1 MALIS
6 PQAIAVTGTSPVF
19 TAPTATDTIAPRD
32 RGVLLIRT
40 TGTLTTATFTI
51 PGNTTFA
58 QANPDVA
65 VTTGATDV
73 KAVPMAPYLAAA
85 DPTTGLVSVGFSG
98 ALTGVT
104 CAYLTV

>member
-6 PQAIAVTGTSPVF
+6 PQAMSVSGTSPTF
-19 TAPTATDTIAPRD
+19 STPTASDTIVPTD

-51 PGNTTFA
+51 PGNDDFG
-58 QANPDVA
+58 QAKPDVG

-73 KAVPMAPYLAAA
+73 KAVPMTTYTRAASS
-85 DPTTGLVSVGFSG
+85 TGTVSVAFSG

-104 CAYLTV
+104 VAYITI

>member
-1 MALIS
+1 MALIT
-6 PQAIAVTGTSPVF
+6 PQAMAVTGTSPTF
-19 TAPTATDTIAPRD
+19 TTPTATDTIVPSD

-51 PGNTTFA
+51 PGNTVFG
-58 QANPDVA
+58 QAAPDVA

-73 KAVPMAPYLAAA
+73 KAVPMTAFVQAI
-85 DPTTGLVSVGFSG
+85 DPATQTVAIGFSG

-104 CAYLTV
+104 SAYRTI